1 MKVAIMQ
8 PYLFPYHGY
17 FQLIQ
22 AVDLFIFL
30 DDVNYIKKGY
40 INRNNILLNGHSH
53 RFTKPVEKVSQNRF
67 INQHDYGR
75 QDKLLSVFTHAYQS
89 APHYSEVMS
98 LLAPVLTA
106 TGNVAEVNANAV
118 KSVFEYLGLAQKFAF
133 SSAVPHDTSLKGQD
147 KIIALCQAVDGL
159 TYVNP
164 PGGRALYDAKHFANA
179 GLSLTF
185 IEPELRPYPQLAD
198 VFIPSLSLVDM
209 LMMTPRSAIL
219 QQLNE
224 FNLVSE

>member
-8 PYLFPYHGY
+8 PYLFPYAGY

-40 INRNNILLNGHSH
+40 INRNNLLLNGQPH
-53 RFTKPVEKVSQNRF
+53 RFTKPVEKLSQNRF
-67 INQHDYGR
+67 INQHDYCR
-75 QDKLLSVFTHAYQS
+75 QDKLLSVFGHAYRTS
-89 APHYSEVMS
+89 PHYGEIMP
-98 LLAPVLTA
+98 LLTPLLTA

-164 PGGRALYDAKHFANA
+164 PGGRALYDAKNFANA

-185 IEPELRPYPQLAD
+185 IQPELRPYPQLAD
-198 VFIPSLSLVDM
+198 AFIPSLSLVDM

-219 QQLNE
+219 RQLND
-224 FNLVSE
+224 FKLVSE